1 MSRGIRYLQIY
12 PRFIHERICCGVDAN
27 VSASLEMAPKGT
39 GMPGLI
45 GRGVVDVY
53 RLREALRLIGV
64 RGGEKKGGVGPH

>member
-1 MSRGIRYLQIY
+1 M
-12 PRFIHERICCGVDAN
+12 DAD